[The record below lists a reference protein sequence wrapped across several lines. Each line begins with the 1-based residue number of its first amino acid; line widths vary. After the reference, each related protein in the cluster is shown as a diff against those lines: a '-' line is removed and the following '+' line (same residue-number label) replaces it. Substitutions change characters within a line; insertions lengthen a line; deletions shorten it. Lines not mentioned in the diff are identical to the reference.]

1 MRLGAALSLA
11 LPLLLG
17 APRARASEE
26 LNTHW
31 RFGVG
36 GSASVPISDAGGH
49 FKTGAGVQVVV
60 GYELTRRLAV
70 QAEGFYSTYT
80 VKANA
85 LQARSIQGDHDMRYG
100 ALAANLEVLH
110 AQNLGV
116 YAVGGPGLYYRRV
129 RLNAIADTAPGSP
142 FCDPWLFTCL
152 GTGVPTTEAVR
163 SVSSTDFGLNVGVG
177 ATLRYAGPLRLYVE
191 ARYHYILGP
200 KFDTPSGTRRANGMY
215 LPFILGVRF

>member
-1 MRLGAALSLA
+1 MRPGAALSLA
-11 LPLLLG
+11 LLLLLG

-26 LNTHW
+26 LNTPW

-49 FKTGAGVQVVV
+49 FKVGEGVQVMV
-60 GYELTRRLAV
+60 GYELTHRLAV
-70 QAEGFYSTYT
+70 QGEFFYSTYT

-100 ALAANLEVLH
+100 ALTANFEVLRAH
-110 AQNLGV
+110 ALGI
-116 YAVGGPGLYYRRV
+116 YAVGGPGVYYRRV
-129 RLNAIADTAPGSP
+129 RLNAISGEETAPV
-142 FCDPWLFTCL
+142 CDPWLFTCL
-152 GTGVPTTEAVR
+152 GTGVPQTEAVR
-163 SVSSTDFGLNVGVG
+163 SVSSTDFGLSVGVG

-191 ARYHYILGP
+191 ARYHYIFGP
-200 KFDTPSGTRRANGMY
+200 TFDTPSGSQRANGMY